1 MERTERRGFLLWIKV
16 QHTDGLIASIFSLVQ
31 KVHLACTKG
40 TPRLYKR
47 YIIEDDI
54 YELDCWDREYAKGV
68 NDVQEIIE
76 KRLTEVENG

>member
-1 MERTERRGFLLWIKV
+1 MDKSTAYGRLDCEYF
-16 QHTDGLIASIFSLVQ
+16 F
-31 KVHLACTKG
+31 ACTKG